1 MNLLYFEKPTRYINS
16 EINSIIKKEK
26 ENIKIALCFPDV
38 YEIGMSHLG
47 LKILYN
53 ILNKI
58 PGVSAERVFSPWI
71 DLAEYM
77 RENKIPLTSL
87 ETKSP
92 LKDFDIVG
100 FSLQYELSYP
110 TVLNMLSL
118 GQIPL
123 KWEQRMDKAY
133 PLIIAGGPCASN
145 PLPMSKFID
154 VFLIGEAEE
163 AILEFIQVYK
173 EWKKSNSNKETLL
186 KAVSEIEGF
195 YVPFIG
201 KKITKR
207 RFVKNLEDADFPT
220 APPLPYMKIV
230 HDRVSIEVSRGC
242 PSGCR
247 FCQAGVIYRPL
258 RFRYPEKI
266 IEIAKKSVDNT
277 GYEEVSLLSFSI
289 GHYPYLNEILDALN
303 ELFWGQGVALSL
315 PSIRADKVTKELL
328 QKIKFVR
335 KTGFTIAPEAASERL
350 RGVLN
355 KNLTNE
361 DIKRACGLLFEEGWH
376 NIKLYFMIGLPTE
389 KDEDIEEIYNMV
401 KEILKIAKAHT
412 KKFVD
417 INVTIS
423 PFIPK
428 PHTPFQWLGQNSLEE
443 IKRKLNFIKNSFS
456 KSKIHYKGHDPK
468 MSILE
473 ASLSRADEQVCEVI
487 YNAWREGESFSA
499 WTDFFSFERW
509 QRAMEKTGV
518 DLLSYATRNYSLDDE
533 LPWDFIDVGVKKD
546 YLKREYT
553 KAFNLEKANDC
564 TIICDGCGIS
574 ICESKKGR
582 TEKTEI
588 PKSLI
593 KNLLVENIN
602 SDNQTFVRFC
612 YIKTGKMKYLSQLE
626 LGNLITRVLRMAKIP
641 FVLTKGFHPKPEIS
655 FGPSLPVGIESEK
668 EYFDLKIYGELKL
681 DYIDKLNRI
690 LPEGLKIKN
699 AKIISSDTP
708 SLNSF
713 IQRYKYLIKTKGEKL
728 SLSPDSL
735 KNILIKRNDKNY
747 PITEV
752 LEEIQIYDDQICII
766 VKDGQIKSRIS
777 EIVEAL
783 FGFSSKNIEI
793 KRIEMYGGEGGWIEP

>member
-1 MNLLYFEKPTRYINS
+1 
-16 EINSIIKKEK
+16 
-26 ENIKIALCFPDV
+26 
-38 YEIGMSHLG
+38 MSHLG
-47 LKILYN
+47 LKILYH

-58 PGVSAERVFSPWI
+58 PEVSAERVFSPWI
-71 DLAEYM
+71 DMTEYM
-77 RENKIPLTSL
+77 KKNKIPITSL
-87 ETKSP
+87 ETKRP

-110 TVLNMLSL
+110 AVLNMLSL

-123 KWEQRMDKAY
+123 KWEQRIDKSY

-154 VFLIGEAEE
+154 AFLIGEAEE

-173 EWKKSNSNKETLL
+173 EWKKSDSNKETLL

-195 YVPFIG
+195 YVPFVG

-207 RFVKNLEDADFPT
+207 RFVNNLENVDFPT
-220 APPLPYMKIV
+220 TPVLPYMKIV

-258 RFRYPEKI
+258 RFRSPDKI
-266 IEIAKKSVDNT
+266 IEIAKKSIDNT

-289 GHYPYLNEILDALN
+289 GHYPYLFEIIDILN
-303 ELFWGQGVALSL
+303 EFFSGQGVALSL

-361 DIKRACGLLFEEGWH
+361 DIQRACGLLFEEGWH

-389 KDEDIEEIYNMV
+389 TDEDIEEISNMTR
-401 KEILKIAKAHT
+401 EILKTAKFHT
-412 KKFVD
+412 KKFID

-428 PHTPFQWLGQNSLEE
+428 PHTPFQWFGQNSFEE
-443 IKRKLNFIKNSFS
+443 IKRKLDFIKNAFLR
-456 KSKIHYKGHDPK
+456 SKIHYKGHDPK

-473 ASLSRADEQVCEVI
+473 ASLSRGDERLCEVI
-487 YNAWREGESFSA
+487 YRAWKEGETFSA
-499 WTDFFSFERW
+499 WTDFFNFERW
-509 QRAMEKTGV
+509 QKAMEETGI
-518 DLLSYATRNYSLDDE
+518 DLLSYATRNYGFDDE
-533 LPWDFIDVGVKKD
+533 LPWDFIDIGVKKD
-546 YLKREYT
+546 FLKKEYT
-553 KAFNLEKANDC
+553 KAFNLEKTNDC

-574 ICESKKGR
+574 ICELKKGR
-582 TEKTEI
+582 TEKIEI
-588 PKSLI
+588 PQSLI
-593 KNLLVENIN
+593 KNLPRENIDF
-602 SDNQTFVRFC
+602 DNQTFVRFC
-612 YIKTGKMKYLSQLE
+612 HIKTGNMKYLSQLE

-641 FVLTKGFHPKPEIS
+641 FVLTRGFHPKPEIS

-668 EYFDLKIYGELKL
+668 EYFDLKIYGDFKL
-681 DYIDKLNRI
+681 EYVDKLNRI
-690 LPEGLKIKN
+690 LPEGLKIKHD
-699 AKIISSDTP
+699 KIINPNTP

-713 IQRYKYLIKTKGEKL
+713 IQRYKYLINTKGKNLMVSPE
-728 SLSPDSL
+728 SLS
-735 KNILIKRNDKNY
+735 NIQIKRNDKNY
-747 PITEV
+747 TITEV
-752 LEEIQIYDDQICII
+752 LEDVQIYNNQICII
-766 VKDGQIKSRIS
+766 VKDGQIKARIS

-783 FGFSSKNIEI
+783 LGLSAKDLEI
-793 KRIEMYGGEGGWIEP
+793 KRIEMYGYKGGWIEP